1 MPKAVEE
8 KILKSETIFEGK
20 EIRVRRDT
28 IQTASGAPVEKAIVE
43 RPDEV
48 LIIPQ
53 ISPNEILLVKQFRR
67 GVREILLELPGG
79 KVGKGESAL
88 EAAHRELEEET
99 GYRAEKMEKLKEVL
113 INPSW
118 LTSKH
123 TFFLAQELAL
133 VPQPKVPD
141 PDENIEIVKLSFEE
155 ALAKVDS
162 GEIKDAKTILGLF
175 LAKKFFTE
183 KPLGSP
189 ILSSHKI

>member
-53 ISPNEILLVKQFRR
+53 ISSGEILLVKQFRR

-88 EAAHRELEEET
+88 EAAQRELEEET
-99 GYRAEKMEKLKEVL
+99 GYRAEKMEELKEVL

-123 TFFLAQELAL
+123 TFFLAQELSL
-133 VPQPKVPD
+133 VSQPKAPD
-141 PDENIEIVKLSFEE
+141 QDENIEIVKLSFEE

-162 GEIKDAKTILGLF
+162 EEIKDAKTILGLF
-175 LAKKFFTE
+175 LAKKFFN
-183 KPLGSP
+183 LQ
-189 ILSSHKI
+189 

>member
-28 IQTASGAPVEKAIVE
+28 IQTAAGAPVEKAIVE

-53 ISPNEILLVKQFRR
+53 ISSGEILLVKQFRR

-79 KVGKGESAL
+79 KIGKGESAL

>member
-48 LIIPQ
+48 LVIPQ
-53 ISPNEILLVKQFRR
+53 ISSDEILLVKQFRR

-79 KVGKGESAL
+79 KIRKGESAL
-88 EAAHRELEEET
+88 EAAQRELEEET
-99 GYRAEKMEKLKEVL
+99 GYRAEKMGELKEVL

-123 TFFLAQELAL
+123 TFFLAQELVP
-133 VPQPKVPD
+133 VPQPKAPD
-141 PDENIEIVKLSFEE
+141 PDENIEVVKLSFEE
-155 ALAKVDS
+155 ALAKAES

-175 LAKKFFTE
+175 LVKKFF
-183 KPLGSP
+183 
-189 ILSSHKI
+189 LS

>member
-53 ISPNEILLVKQFRR
+53 ISSGEILLVKQFRR

-79 KVGKGESAL
+79 KVGKGLHVHAL
-88 EAAHRELEEET
+88 SGGAPFRRIL
-99 GYRAEKMEKLKEVL
+99 YRALPCRE
-113 INPSW
+113 
-118 LTSKH
+118 
-123 TFFLAQELAL
+123 FLWQRNL
-133 VPQPKVPD
+133 
-141 PDENIEIVKLSFEE
+141 
-155 ALAKVDS
+155 
-162 GEIKDAKTILGLF
+162 
-175 LAKKFFTE
+175 
-183 KPLGSP
+183 
-189 ILSSHKI
+189 

>member
-28 IQTASGAPVEKAIVE
+28 IQTASGATVEKAIVE

-48 LIIPQ
+48 LIIAK
-53 ISPNEILLVKQFRR
+53 ISSNEILLVKQFRR

-79 KVGKGESAL
+79 KIGKGESAL
-88 EAAHRELEEET
+88 EAAQRELEEET
-99 GYRAEKMEKLKEVL
+99 GYRAGKMENLKEVL

-123 TFFLAQELAL
+123 TFFLAQELSL
-133 VPQPKVPD
+133 VPQPKAPD
-141 PDENIEIVKLSFEE
+141 PDENIEIVKLPFEE

-175 LAKKFFTE
+175 LAKRFFL
-183 KPLGSP
+183 P
-189 ILSSHKI
+189 SHKF

>member
-1 MPKAVEE
+1 MPKAIEE

-48 LIIPQ
+48 LVIPQ
-53 ISPNEILLVKQFRR
+53 ISSGEILLVKQFRR

-79 KVGKGESAL
+79 KIGKGEDAL
-88 EAAHRELEEET
+88 AAAHRELEEET
-99 GYRAEKMEKLKEVL
+99 GYQAKKLEEIREVL

-123 TFFLAQELAL
+123 TFFLAQELSL
-133 VPQPKVPD
+133 VPQPKAPD
-141 PDENIEIVKLSFEE
+141 QDENIEIVKLPFEE
-155 ALAKVDS
+155 ALAKIDS
-162 GEIKDAKTILGLF
+162 GEIKDAKTILGLL
-175 LAKKFFTE
+175 LAKKFFN
-183 KPLGSP
+183 L
-189 ILSSHKI
+189 